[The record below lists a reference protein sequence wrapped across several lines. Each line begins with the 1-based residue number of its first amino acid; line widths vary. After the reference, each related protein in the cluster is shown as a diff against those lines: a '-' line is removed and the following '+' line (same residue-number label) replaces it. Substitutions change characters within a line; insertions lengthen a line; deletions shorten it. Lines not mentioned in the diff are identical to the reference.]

1 MFYNSCTDPCWQEAT
16 MRSVVSL
23 TKDTRLFT
31 FQLPKGVS
39 MHIPIGYHIHL
50 KVHLPSSQQLLR
62 SYTPVNTVI
71 GDSLLFDESLIL
83 LIIKIYPQGPMS
95 YFLDQCPPGRFL
107 QHQQSM
113 VELCCSI

>member
-39 MHIPIGYHIHL
+39 MHIPL
-50 KVHLPSSQQLLR
+50 
-62 SYTPVNTVI
+62 
-71 GDSLLFDESLIL
+71 
-83 LIIKIYPQGPMS
+83 
-95 YFLDQCPPGRFL
+95 
-107 QHQQSM
+107 
-113 VELCCSI
+113 